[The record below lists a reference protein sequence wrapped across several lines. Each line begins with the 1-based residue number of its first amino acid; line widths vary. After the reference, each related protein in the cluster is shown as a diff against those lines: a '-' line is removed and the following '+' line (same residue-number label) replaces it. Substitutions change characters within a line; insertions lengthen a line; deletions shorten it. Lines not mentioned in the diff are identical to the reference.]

1 VIGPWGGIAD
11 LTAATLRPQPTTAVS
26 PLLLVIQLEA
36 TAQWMGEP
44 YVQRKGVSKAQHLT
58 TLRRYVAALTGRGDS
73 LPRFRPS
80 L

>member
-11 LTAATLRPQPTTAVS
+11 LTAATLRPHPATEVS
-26 PLLLVIQLEA
+26 PLLLAIQLEA

-44 YVQRKGVSKAQHLT
+44 YVQRKGVSKEQRLT
-58 TLRRYVAALTGRGDS
+58 TLRRYVAALAGRGES
-73 LPRFRPS
+73 LPRFRPF